1 MAQLVDLG
9 TQSFRASRLNGQ
21 CLVSRA
27 TATLIHGDNTNSTEL
42 NYHRINFQSA
52 WITLKQELIVDLYI
66 EAYPDPVMSV
76 PSFVKQVVETV
87 QASLVS
93 SSSKAYHLLTDT
105 ITRPSRLVIIRISEC
120 RRYITNIAA

>member
-9 TQSFRASRLNGQ
+9 TQSFKAGRLNGQ
-21 CLVSRA
+21 SLVSRA
-27 TATLIHGDNTNSTEL
+27 TATLIHGGNTNSTEP
-42 NYHRINFQSA
+42 NYHRINFQNA
-52 WITLKQELIVDLYI
+52 WITLKQELNVDLYI

-76 PSFVKQVVETV
+76 PNFVKQVFETV

-93 SSSKAYHLLTDT
+93 SSSKAYHLLTET
-105 ITRPSRLVIIRISEC
+105 NTRPSRLVITRISEC